1 MLKFN
6 IMEYIYALK
15 VNEKEENFFAFYST
29 LDKAKSAGKEWLK
42 KTNKIWYNPVTY
54 VGMTCYELGLDIHKI
69 QFDTIDNDNDY
80 GTHIIAAFNRRASEF
95 QRGKQGLGIITEEQP
110 SWT

>member
-1 MLKFN
+1 
-6 IMEYIYALK
+6 MEYIYALK
-15 VNEKEENFFAFYST
+15 VNAEKENFFAFYST
-29 LDKAKSAGKEWLK
+29 LDKAKSAGKDWLE
-42 KTNKIWYNPVTY
+42 KTNKIWHNPITY

-80 GTHIIAAFNRRASEF
+80 GTHIIAAFNRRASWRPDGPTGQYR
-95 QRGKQGLGIITEEQP
+95 QRAGIITEEQP